1 MSESLIDDIPLPGMP
16 EPEPLWAVHV
26 QGPDDIVAEA
36 SRESAD
42 RNATALNDWYAAR
55 TKDDDFDPVTFPR
68 IHAEVIPWPY
78 SREAHAEALASQAAE
93 A

>member
-1 MSESLIDDIPLPGMP
+1 MTESLIDDIPLPGMP

-26 QGPDDIVAEA
+26 QGPDDILAEV

-42 RNATALNDWYAAR
+42 RNAEAVNGWYAGQR
-55 TKDDDFDPVTFPR
+55 GRPDYDPRTFPR
-68 IHAEVIPWPY
+68 VHAEVIPWPY
-78 SREAHAEALASQAAE
+78 SREAHAEALASQAAD